1 MIISRQLTGRKQLQ
15 ASSCKRQVEHSES
28 RDGLCFDSKF
38 VARSLQLTVAG
49 MFLGLSV
56 SAHAFSPA
64 TAASADIRRTG
75 FGVPH
80 IRAENER
87 GLGFGIGY
95 AYAQD
100 NLCLLA
106 NEIVTVNGE
115 RSRYF
120 GPEQLTVE
128 QRENRVSDMFFTWL
142 NTPEA
147 VQAFWQAQP
156 TPVRDLVEGYA
167 AGYNRYLAERRQQGL
182 PQQCQGEW
190 VRDIAAQDV
199 VRLTRRLLVEGGVG
213 QFAEAL
219 AGATPPQAT
228 AAINHDSR
236 AYQLADARQQRFAL
250 DRGSNAVAVGSER
263 SFNGRGMLLANPHFP
278 WVGGMRFYQMHLTI
292 PGKLDV
298 MGAALPGLPMI
309 NIGFNQHLAWTHTV
323 DSSKHFTLYRLQLDP
338 KDPTRYLLDGQSLP
352 MSKQTVTVQ
361 VKQADGQVSAVTRD
375 LYSSQFGPIVQ
386 WPGKLDWDHQYAYS
400 LRDAN
405 LENDRVLNQWYTM
418 NQATSLEQL
427 QASVH
432 KIQGIPWVNTLAV
445 DDKGQTLYM
454 NLSVV
459 PNVNAEKLARC
470 SDPRMGT
477 QMIVLDGSHSAC
489 AWDID
494 PNAAQKGIY
503 AASQLP
509 QLLRKDFVQHSNDS
523 AWLANPAQ
531 PLTGFSPLISQ
542 EGQPLGWRSRYAL
555 ARLGN
560 PGQQGPLGV
569 KDLQHMVMDDQVYLA
584 TQVLPDLL
592 RFCAGDLG
600 ADAQALQPLCV
611 SLKAWDGR
619 ANLDSRLG
627 LVHFQNIMQTLQKSS
642 DIWRVAF
649 DPKDARHTPRG
660 LAVEQPAVAKAL
672 REAMLASL
680 VMTNKMGLKPDT
692 RWGDIQVVSSG
703 GQQTP
708 IHGGPGTLGIYN
720 AIQSVPREDGKLEV
734 VSGTSYL
741 QVVTFDEKGPHAQ
754 GLLAFSLS
762 SDPASKYS
770 RDQTEAFSKKQW
782 SVLPFTEQQIKADP
796 QYQVQNVSE
805 AADKGGKVAAR

>member
-1 MIISRQLTGRKQLQ
+1 MTISRQFTGLTL
-15 ASSCKRQVEHSES
+15 A
-28 RDGLCFDSKF
+28 GL
-38 VARSLQLTVAG
+38 
-49 MFLGLSV
+49 FLGLSL
-56 SAHAFSPA
+56 SAQAFSPSVQ
-64 TAASADIRRTG
+64 TGADIRRTG

-128 QRENRVSDMFFTWL
+128 ERENRVSDVFFQWL
-142 NTPEA
+142 NTPQA
-147 VQAFWQAQP
+147 VNAFWQAQP
-156 TPVRDLVEGYA
+156 VEVRDLVEGYA

-190 VRDIAAQDV
+190 VRDIAAEDLV
-199 VRLTRRLLVEGGVG
+199 KLTRRLLVEGGVG

-228 AAINHDSR
+228 AQIENDAR
-236 AYQLADARQQRFAL
+236 AYQLADTRQQRFAL

-352 MSKQTVTVQ
+352 MNKQTITVQ
-361 VKQADGQVSAVTRD
+361 VKQADGQVVPVQRD
-375 LYSSQFGPIVQ
+375 VYSSQFGPIVQ
-386 WPGKLDWDHQYAYS
+386 WPGKLDWNNQFAYS

-405 LENDRVLNQWYTM
+405 LDNDRVLKQWYAM
-418 NQATSLEQL
+418 NRAGNLKDL
-427 QASVH
+427 QDSVH
-432 KIQGIPWVNTLAV
+432 TIQGIPWVNTLAV

-459 PNVNAEKLARC
+459 PNVSADKLAKC
-470 SDPRMGT
+470 SDPRAGLK
-477 QMIVLDGSHSAC
+477 MIVLDGSNSAC

-494 PNAAQKGIY
+494 PQAAQKGIY
-503 AASQLP
+503 ASNQLP

-542 EGQPLGWRSRYAL
+542 DGQPLGLRSRFAL
-555 ARLGN
+555 DRLATLSKK
-560 PGQQGPLGV
+560 GPV
-569 KDLQHMVMDDQVYLA
+569 SVQDLQHMVMDDQVFLA
-584 TQVLPDLL
+584 TQVVPDLL
-592 RFCAGDLG
+592 KFCASQP
-600 ADAQALQPLCV
+600 DAALKSVCS

-619 ANLDSRLG
+619 ANLESGVG
-627 LVHFQNIMQTLQKSS
+627 LVHFQTIMQGMQESPQA
-642 DIWRVAF
+642 WRVAF
-649 DPKDARHTPRG
+649 DPKDAQYTPRG
-660 LAVEQPAVAKAL
+660 LAIEKPEVAKAL
-672 REAMLASL
+672 REAMLASAESA
-680 VMTNKMGLKPDT
+680 TKMGLTEKT
-692 RWGDIQVVSSG
+692 RWGDVQVVSSG

-741 QVVTFDEKGPHAQ
+741 QVVTFDDKGPHAQ

-796 QYQVQNVSE
+796 QYQVQTVHDDLE
-805 AADKGGKVAAR
+805 KAGKVAAQ

>member
-1 MIISRQLTGRKQLQ
+1 MIISRQLTGL
-15 ASSCKRQVEHSES
+15 A
-28 RDGLCFDSKF
+28 L
-38 VARSLQLTVAG
+38 AG
-49 MFLGLSV
+49 TLFGLSL
-56 SAHAFSPA
+56 SAHALSPA
-64 TAASADIRRTG
+64 ADTRADIRRTS

-106 NEIVTVNGE
+106 NEIVTVNGQ

-120 GPEQLTVE
+120 GPEQFTVE
-128 QRENRVSDMFFTWL
+128 QRQNRVSDVFFTWL
-142 NTPEA
+142 NSAES
-147 VQAFWQAQP
+147 VHSFWQAQP
-156 TPVRDLVEGYA
+156 AEVRDLVEGYA
-167 AGYNRYLAERRQQGL
+167 AGYNRSLAERRQQGL

-190 VRDIAAQDV
+190 VRDISTDDLV
-199 VRLTRRLLVEGGVG
+199 KLTRRLLVEGGVG

-228 AAINHDSR
+228 AQVKHETQAF
-236 AYQLADARQQRFAL
+236 QLADARQQRFAL

-338 KDPTRYLLDGQSLP
+338 KDSTRYLLDGKSLP
-352 MSKQTVTVQ
+352 LSKQTVTVQ
-361 VKQADGQVSAVTRD
+361 VKQADGQVVPVARD
-375 LYSSQFGPIVQ
+375 IYSSQFGPIVQ
-386 WPGKLDWDHQYAYS
+386 WPGKLDWDKQYAYS

-405 LENDRVLNQWYTM
+405 LDNDRVLKQWYAM
-418 NQATSLEQL
+418 NQASNIKDL
-427 QASVH
+427 QDAVH

-459 PNVNAEKLARC
+459 PNVSAEKLAKC
-470 SDPRMGT
+470 SDPRLGLR
-477 QMIVLDGSHSAC
+477 MIVLDGSHSGC
-489 AWDID
+489 AWDVD
-494 PNAAQKGIY
+494 PQAAQKGIF
-503 AASQLP
+503 ASSQLP

-531 PLTGFSPLISQ
+531 PLTGYSPLITQ
-542 EGQPLGWRSRYAL
+542 DAQPLGLRSRFAL
-555 ARLGN
+555 DRLAELSKK
-560 PGQQGPLGV
+560 GPLGI

-584 TQVLPDLL
+584 AQVMPDLL
-592 RFCAGDLG
+592 KFCATDLG
-600 ADAQALQPLCV
+600 SDAATLKSACA

-619 ANLDSRLG
+619 ANLDSGLG
-627 LVHFQNIMQTLQKSS
+627 LVHFQNIMQALLESP

-649 DPKDARHTPRG
+649 NPADAQNTPRG

-680 VMTNKMGLKPDT
+680 ELTGKMGLKADA

-720 AIQSVPREDGKLEV
+720 AMQSVPREDGKLEV

-741 QVVTFDEKGPHAQ
+741 QVVSFDEKGPHAQ

-782 SVLPFTEQQIKADP
+782 SVLPFTEQQIQADP
-796 QYQVQNVSE
+796 QYQVQTIQE
-805 AADKGGKVAAR
+805 AQDQAGKVAAH

>member
-1 MIISRQLTGRKQLQ
+1 MIISRQLTGL
-15 ASSCKRQVEHSES
+15 AI
-28 RDGLCFDSKF
+28 
-38 VARSLQLTVAG
+38 AG
-49 MFLGLSV
+49 TLFGLSL
-56 SAHAFSPA
+56 SAHALSPSA
-64 TAASADIRRTG
+64 DTRADIRRTT

-106 NEIVTVNGE
+106 NEIVTVNGQ

-120 GPEQLTVE
+120 GPEQFTVE
-128 QRENRVSDMFFTWL
+128 QRENRVSDVFFTWL

-147 VQAFWQAQP
+147 VNAFWQAQP
-156 TPVRDLVEGYA
+156 VQVRDLVEGYA
-167 AGYNRYLAERRQQGL
+167 AGYNRYLAERRPQGL

-190 VRDIAAQDV
+190 VRDIHAEDLV
-199 VRLTRRLLVEGGVG
+199 KLTRRLLVEGGVG

-228 AAINHDSR
+228 AQVQHGTEAF
-236 AYQLADARQQRFAL
+236 QLADARQQRFAL

-338 KDPTRYLLDGQSLP
+338 KDSTRYLLDGKSLP
-352 MSKQTVTVQ
+352 LSKQTVTVQ
-361 VKQADGQVSAVTRD
+361 VKQADGQVVPVARD
-375 LYSSQFGPIVQ
+375 VYSSQFGPIVQ
-386 WPGKLDWDHQYAYS
+386 WPGKLDWDKQYAYS

-405 LENDRVLNQWYTM
+405 LENDRVLKQWYAM
-418 NQATSLEQL
+418 NQAGNLKDL
-427 QASVH
+427 QDAVQQ
-432 KIQGIPWVNTLAV
+432 IQGIPWVNTLAV
-445 DDKGQTLYM
+445 DDKGQALYM

-459 PNVNAEKLARC
+459 PNVSAEKLAKC
-470 SDPRMGT
+470 SDPRLGLR
-477 QMIVLDGSHSAC
+477 MIVLDGSNSGC

-494 PNAAQKGIY
+494 PQAAQKGIF
-503 AASQLP
+503 ASSQLP

-531 PLTGFSPLISQ
+531 PLAGYSPLISQ
-542 EGQPLGWRSRYAL
+542 DGQPLGLRSRFAL
-555 ARLGN
+555 DRLADLGKK
-560 PGQQGPLGV
+560 GPLAV

-584 TQVLPDLL
+584 AQVMPDLL
-592 RFCAGDLG
+592 RFCGSDLG
-600 ADAQALQPLCV
+600 SDAATLKLACA
-611 SLKAWDGR
+611 SLKAWDSR
-619 ANLDSRLG
+619 ANLDAGLG
-627 LVHFQNIMQTLQKSS
+627 LVHFQNIMQTLLESP

-649 DPKDARHTPRG
+649 NPADAQNTPRG
-660 LAVEQPAVAKAL
+660 LAAEQPAVAKAL
-672 REAMLASL
+672 REAMLGS
-680 VMTNKMGLKPDT
+680 VEQVEKMGLKPDM

-720 AIQSVPREDGKLEV
+720 AMQSVPREDGKLEV

-741 QVVTFDEKGPHAQ
+741 QVVSFDEKGPHAQ

-782 SVLPFTEQQIKADP
+782 SLLPFTEQQIQADP
-796 QYQVQNVSE
+796 QYQVQTIKQDQ
-805 AADKGGKVAAR
+805 AGKVAAQ

>member
-1 MIISRQLTGRKQLQ
+1 MTL
-15 ASSCKRQVEHSES
+15 A
-28 RDGLCFDSKF
+28 GL
-38 VARSLQLTVAG
+38 
-49 MFLGLSV
+49 FLGLSL
-56 SAHAFSPA
+56 SAQAFSPSGQ
-64 TAASADIRRTG
+64 TGADIRRTG

-128 QRENRVSDMFFTWL
+128 ERENRVSDVFFQWL
-142 NTPEA
+142 NTPQA
-147 VQAFWQAQP
+147 VNAFWQAQP
-156 TPVRDLVEGYA
+156 AEVRDLVEGYA

-190 VRDIAAQDV
+190 VRDIAAEDLV
-199 VRLTRRLLVEGGVG
+199 KLTRRLLVEGGVG

-228 AAINHDSR
+228 AQIENGAR
-236 AYQLADARQQRFAL
+236 VYQLAETRLQRFAL

-352 MSKQTVTVQ
+352 MNKQTVTVQ
-361 VKQADGQVSAVTRD
+361 VKQADGQVVPVQRD
-375 LYSSQFGPIVQ
+375 VYSSQFGPIVQ
-386 WPGKLDWDHQYAYS
+386 WPGKLDWDSQYAYS

-405 LENDRVLNQWYTM
+405 LDNDRVLKQWYAM
-418 NQATSLEQL
+418 NRAGNLKDL
-427 QASVH
+427 QDSVH
-432 KIQGIPWVNTLAV
+432 TIQGIPWVNTLAV

-459 PNVNAEKLARC
+459 PNVSADKLAKC
-470 SDPRMGT
+470 SDPRIGL
-477 QMIVLDGSHSAC
+477 QMIVLDGSNSAC

-494 PNAAQKGIY
+494 PQAAQKGIY
-503 AASQLP
+503 ASSQLP

-542 EGQPLGWRSRYAL
+542 DGQPLGLRSRFAL
-555 ARLGN
+555 DRLTTLSKK
-560 PGQQGPLGV
+560 GPV
-569 KDLQHMVMDDQVYLA
+569 SVQDLQHMVMDDQVFLA
-584 TQVLPDLL
+584 TQVVPDLL
-592 RFCAGDLG
+592 KFCASQPE
-600 ADAQALQPLCV
+600 AALKPVCS
-611 SLKAWDGR
+611 SLKAWDSR
-619 ANLDSRLG
+619 ANLESGIG
-627 LVHFQNIMQTLQKSS
+627 LVHFQNIMQAMQEMPQA
-642 DIWRVAF
+642 WRVAF
-649 DPKDARHTPRG
+649 DPKDAQHTPRG
-660 LAVEQPAVAKAL
+660 LAVEKPDVAKAL
-672 REAMLASL
+672 REAMLASAESAA
-680 VMTNKMGLKPDT
+680 KMGLTEKT
-692 RWGDIQVVSSG
+692 RWGDVQVVSSG

-741 QVVTFDEKGPHAQ
+741 QVVTFDDKGPHAQ

-796 QYQVQNVSE
+796 QYQVQTVRDDLE
-805 AADKGGKVAAR
+805 KAGKVAAQ

>member
-1 MIISRQLTGRKQLQ
+1 MNISRQLTG
-15 ASSCKRQVEHSES
+15 
-28 RDGLCFDSKF
+28 
-38 VARSLQLTVAG
+38 VAFACA
-49 MFLGLSV
+49 FFGLSL

-64 TAASADIRRTG
+64 AQASAEIRRTG

-106 NEIVTVNGE
+106 NEIVTVNGQ

-128 QRENRVSDMFFTWL
+128 ERENRVSDLFFTWL
-142 NTPEA
+142 NTPQA
-147 VQAFWQAQP
+147 VAAFWQAQP
-156 TPVRDLVEGYA
+156 APVRDLVEGYA

-182 PQQCQGEW
+182 PQQCHGEW
-190 VRDIAAQDV
+190 VRDIAAEDLV
-199 VRLTRRLLVEGGVG
+199 KLTRRLLVEGGVG

-228 AAINHDSR
+228 ARIDSNAH
-236 AYQLADARQQRFAL
+236 AYQVADARMQRFAL

-309 NIGFNQHLAWTHTV
+309 NIGFNRHLAWTHTV
-323 DSSKHFTLYRLQLDP
+323 DSSRHFTLYRLQLDP

-352 MSKQTVTVQ
+352 LNRQTVTVQ
-361 VKQADGQVSAVTRD
+361 VKQADGQVVPVSRAI
-375 LYSSQFGPIVQ
+375 YSSRFGPIVQ

-405 LENDRVLNQWYTM
+405 LDNDRVLTQWYAM
-418 NQATSLEQL
+418 NQAANLKDL
-427 QASVH
+427 QDSVH
-432 KIQGIPWVNTLAV
+432 KVQGIPWVNTLAV

-459 PNVNAEKLARC
+459 PNVTAEKLAQC
-470 SDPRMGT
+470 SDPRAGL

-494 PNAAQKGIY
+494 PQAAQPGIF

-509 QLLRKDFVQHSNDS
+509 QLLRQDFVQHSNDS

-542 EGQPLGWRSRYAL
+542 DGQPLGLRARFAL
-555 ARLGN
+555 ERL
-560 PGQQGPLGV
+560 GQQGPLAV
-569 KDLQHMVMDDQVYLA
+569 KDLQQMVMDDNVYLA

-592 RFCAGDLG
+592 QFCAADLA
-600 ADAQALQPLCV
+600 ADAAALKPVCA

-619 ANLDSRLG
+619 ANLDSGSG
-627 LVHFQNIMQTLQKSS
+627 LVHFQNIMQALLESPE
-642 DIWRVAF
+642 IWRVPF
-649 DPKDARHTPRG
+649 DPKDPQHTPRG
-660 LAVEQPAVAKAL
+660 LAYEQPAVSKAL
-672 REAMLASL
+672 REAMLASAA
-680 VMTNKMGLKPDT
+680 TAEKMGLKTET

-703 GQQTP
+703 ARQTA

-741 QVVTFDEKGPHAQ
+741 QVVSFDDNGPHAQ

-762 SDPASKYS
+762 SDPESKYS

-782 SVLPFTEQQIKADP
+782 SALPFTEQQITADP
-796 QYQVQNVSE
+796 QYQVQAIRETS
-805 AADKGGKVAAR
+805 APPAKVAAQ

>member
-1 MIISRQLTGRKQLQ
+1 MIISRQLTG
-15 ASSCKRQVEHSES
+15 
-28 RDGLCFDSKF
+28 
-38 VARSLQLTVAG
+38 LTLAG
-49 MFLGLSV
+49 MFLGLSL
-56 SAHAFSPA
+56 SAHAFSPSTQA
-64 TAASADIRRTG
+64 GADIRRTG

-120 GPEQLTVE
+120 GPDQLTVE
-128 QRENRVSDMFFTWL
+128 ERENRVSDVFFQWL
-142 NTPEA
+142 NTPQA
-147 VQAFWQAQP
+147 VNAFWQAQP
-156 TPVRDLVEGYA
+156 VEVRDLVQGYA

-190 VRDIAAQDV
+190 VRDIAAEDLV
-199 VRLTRRLLVEGGVG
+199 KLTRRLLVEGGVG

-219 AGATPPQAT
+219 VGATPPQVT
-228 AAINHDSR
+228 AQNESHAR
-236 AYQLADARQQRFAL
+236 AYDLAATRLQRFAL

-338 KDPTRYLLDGQSLP
+338 KDPTRYLLDGKSLP
-352 MSKQTVTVQ
+352 LNRQTVTVQ
-361 VKQADGQVSAVTRD
+361 VKQADGQVTPVSREI
-375 LYSSQFGPIVQ
+375 YSSQFGPIVQ
-386 WPGKLDWDHQYAYS
+386 WPGKLDWNNQYAYS

-405 LENDRVLNQWYTM
+405 LDNDRVLTQWYAM
-418 NQATSLEQL
+418 NRADNLKDL
-427 QASVH
+427 QDSVH

-459 PNVNAEKLARC
+459 PNVSADKLAKC
-470 SDPRMGT
+470 SDPRIGLK
-477 QMIVLDGSHSAC
+477 MIVLDGSNSAC

-494 PNAAQKGIY
+494 PQAAQKGIY
-503 AASQLP
+503 ASSQLP
-509 QLLRKDFVQHSNDS
+509 QLSRKDFVQHSNDS

-542 EGQPLGWRSRYAL
+542 EGQPLGLRSRFAL
-555 ARLGN
+555 DRLANLSKKGSVSV
-560 PGQQGPLGV
+560 Q
-569 KDLQHMVMDDQVYLA
+569 DLQHMVMDDQVFLA
-584 TQVLPDLL
+584 SQALPDLL
-592 RFCAGDLG
+592 TFCASPTG
-600 ADAQALQPLCV
+600 AEAALKSVC
-611 SLKAWDGR
+611 SGLKAWDGR
-619 ANLDSRLG
+619 ANLDSGMG
-627 LVHFQNIMQTLQKSS
+627 LVHFQNIMQALQESP
-642 DIWRVAF
+642 DVWRVAF
-649 DPKDARHTPRG
+649 DPKDAQHTPRG
-660 LAVEQPAVAKAL
+660 LATEKPEVAKAL
-672 REAMLASL
+672 REAMLASAESAS
-680 VMTNKMGLKPDT
+680 KMGLTAQT
-692 RWGDIQVVSSG
+692 RWGDVQVVSSG

-741 QVVTFDEKGPHAQ
+741 QVVTFDDKGPHAQ

-782 SVLPFTEQQIKADP
+782 SALPFTEQQIKADP
-796 QYQVQNVSE
+796 QYQVQSVRE
-805 AADKGGKVAAR
+805 DLDKTGKVAAQ